1 MSVTSSGSATY
12 DGAIEGANA
21 KRGLWSSRLA
31 FILAATGSA
40 VGLGN
45 IWKFPYITGE
55 NGGGAFVIVYLAC
68 IAVVGIPIMMAEVM
82 IGRRGGRSP
91 VNSLR
96 LITER
101 DGLNPAWKL
110 VGAVGVLAGF
120 LILSFYSV
128 IGGWAVSY
136 VGTAASGQLTGQSAE
151 AVGAIF
157 SGLLSDPGTLL
168 LWHTVF
174 MGLVMAVVAKGVR
187 AGLERAVS
195 ILMPALFVLL
205 LVMVG
210 YAMTTGAFGQ
220 AVSFLFQPD
229 FSKLTTSGILVA
241 LGHAFFTL
249 SLGMAVMMA
258 YGSYLPKNVSIAKTS
273 ITVSVIDT
281 GVALLAGLAI
291 FPVVFANG
299 LEPGAGPGLIFQ
311 TLPLAFGQMPMG
323 SLFGSL
329 FFILLIFAAWTSG
342 ISLLEPIVEWLEE
355 QKGMNRTISTLG
367 AGLVCWGLGIASIL
381 SLNLWSDVAPLS
393 FIPMLEG
400 KTIFDLLDFFTAN
413 ILLPLGGLL
422 VAVMAGWVMSKQ
434 AMKNELSLSESSFK
448 LWLTTVRFI
457 TPIAVSIVF
466 IYNLI

>member
-1 MSVTSSGSATY
+1 MSVTSSDSAAYSGALEGS
-12 DGAIEGANA
+12 NA
-21 KRGLWSSRLA
+21 QRGLWSSRLA

-45 IWKFPYITGE
+45 IWKFPYVTGE
-55 NGGGAFVIVYLAC
+55 NGGGAFVLVYLLC

-91 VNSLR
+91 VKSLSLIAQHDR
-96 LITER
+96 LK
-101 DGLNPAWKL
+101 PAWKL
-110 VGAVGVLAGF
+110 VGAIGILAGF

-128 IGGWAVSY
+128 IGGWAISY
-136 VGTAASGQLTGQSAE
+136 VGTTASGQLAGQSADT
-151 AVGAIF
+151 VGAIF
-157 SGLLSDPGTLL
+157 SGLLSDPTKLL
-168 LWHTVF
+168 AWHTLF
-174 MGLVMAVVAKGVR
+174 MAMVMVVVVRGVR
-187 AGLERAVS
+187 SGLERAVS

-205 LVMVG
+205 LIVVG
-210 YAMTTGAFGQ
+210 YAMTTGHFGQ
-220 AVSFLFQPD
+220 AAAFLFQPD

-258 YGSYLPKNVSIAKTS
+258 YGSYLPKNISIAKTS

-291 FPVVFANG
+291 FPIVFANG

-323 SLFGSL
+323 SLFGTL
-329 FFILLIFAAWTSG
+329 FFVLLIFAAWTSG

-355 QKGMNRTISTLG
+355 RKGMNRTVSTRG
-367 AGLVCWGLGIASIL
+367 AGFVCWGLGIASIL
-381 SLNLWSDVAPLS
+381 SLNLWSDFAPLG
-393 FIPMLEG
+393 FVPMLEG

-413 ILLPLGGLL
+413 IMLPLGGLL
-422 VAVMAGWVMSKQ
+422 VALFAGWVMSRQ
-434 AMKNELSLSESSFK
+434 AMERELALSPAMFN
-448 LWLTTVRFI
+448 LWLITVRFI
-457 TPIAVSIVF
+457 TPVAVAVVF
-466 IYNLI
+466 IYNLM